1 MQVKDRAVCARKEF
15 FMGKVTNKD
24 IAERAGVSAAA
35 VSLAI
40 HGRKGISEA
49 TRANILRIV
58 QEMNYAP
65 PSRSCTDSRA
75 VVLIPAPGCGCRPPA
90 LLQGIADFAAQQRA
104 QLHILTLQQLMEDFH
119 ALSQSACCSSPSTSS
134 TAASS
139 I

>member
-1 MQVKDRAVCARKEF
+1 
-15 FMGKVTNKD
+15 MGKVTNKD

-75 VVLIPAPGCGCRPPA
+75 VVLIPAPGCGCRPPPCC
-90 LLQGIADFAAQQRA
+90 RA
-104 QLHILTLQQLMEDFH
+104 SRTLPRSSARSCTSSRCSSSWRIFPPSSP
-119 ALSQSACCSSPSTSS
+119 AACCSSPSTSS

>member
-1 MQVKDRAVCARKEF
+1 
-15 FMGKVTNKD
+15 MGKVTNKD

-75 VVLIPAPGCGCRPPA
+75 VVLIPGTGLRMPPPA
-90 LLQGIADFAAQQRA
+90 LLQSIADFAAQQRA
-104 QLHILTLQQLMEDFH
+104 QLHILTLQQLMVFLFVRQH
-119 ALSQSACCSSPSTSS
+119 QKRAGSFSSSPFPVRDYSVFKRCAEIS
-134 TAASS
+134 A

>member
-1 MQVKDRAVCARKEF
+1 
-15 FMGKVTNKD
+15 MGKVTNKD

-75 VVLIPAPGCGCRPPA
+75 VVLIPGTGLRMPPPA

-104 QLHILTLQQLMEDFH
+104 QLHILTLQ
-119 ALSQSACCSSPSTSS
+119 
-134 TAASS
+134 
-139 I
+139 